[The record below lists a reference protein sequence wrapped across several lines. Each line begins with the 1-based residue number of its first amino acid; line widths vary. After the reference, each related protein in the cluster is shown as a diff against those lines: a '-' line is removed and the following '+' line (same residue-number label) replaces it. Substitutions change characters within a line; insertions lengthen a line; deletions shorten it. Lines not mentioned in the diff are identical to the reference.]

1 MLKLL
6 DKIKIFFFIDNWIG
20 VQVIKYL
27 REQQEEI
34 IGIAVH
40 SPEKQNYID
49 DIIKYSGLPEEEI
62 YTINKSIQFRQG
74 ELH

>member
-1 MLKLL
+1 M
-6 DKIKIFFFIDNWIG
+6 KIFLFIDNW
-20 VQVIKYL
+20 VKLQVIKYL

-49 DIIKYSGLPEEEI
+49 DIIKYSGLPEEKI
-62 YTINKSIQFRQG
+62 YTINKSIQFRQE

>member
-1 MLKLL
+1 MKTFL
-6 DKIKIFFFIDNWIG
+6 FIDKWLG
-20 VQVIKYL
+20 LQVIKYL

-34 IGIAVH
+34 IGITVH
-40 SPEKQNYID
+40 LPEKQNYID

>member
-1 MLKLL
+1 M
-6 DKIKIFFFIDNWIG
+6 KIFLFIDNWVG

-34 IGIAVH
+34 IGIAVP

-49 DIIKYSGLPEEEI
+49 DIIKYSNLPEEKI
-62 YTINKSIQFRQG
+62 YTIN
-74 ELH
+74 